1 MSMQAWQVVRAGEP
15 RDALQLASDV
25 ALPEPPEG
33 FLRVRVGACAL
44 GLPDLFMC
52 RGSYALTPRLPF
64 TPGQELAGV
73 VTAASE
79 GCRARVGDRVMAVS
93 GFHIRHGGFAEEG
106 LALDDFCFPVP
117 DAMSDAEAA
126 AFLIPFHTGWI
137 GLVQRGQLRA
147 GEVLLVLGGAG
158 GTGSAAIQLGRVLGA
173 RVITTASNP
182 EKAAF
187 CRELG
192 ADEVIEH
199 RQQDIAEQVKALTEG
214 RGADVVYDPV
224 GGAAFTA
231 ASKCIAHE
239 GRLLMVGFASGDWGR
254 PNVPHLV
261 TRNYSLLGVM
271 PSGYDHAFKEKA
283 QDEMMKH
290 YAAGTLRVPLHRE
303 VGFDDLPAGIEEL
316 AQGGVFGKSVWVGSG
331 QAGGSRP

>member
-1 MSMQAWQVVRAGEP
+1 MAMQAWHVVRSGEP

-25 ALPEPPEG
+25 ALPEPPAG

-52 RGSYALTPRLPF
+52 RGSYALTPALPF

-73 VTAASE
+73 VTAAGP
-79 GCRARVGDRVMAVS
+79 GCRARPGERVMAVS

-106 LALDDFCFPVP
+106 LALDDFCFRVP
-117 DAMSDAEAA
+117 DRMSDAEAA

-147 GEVLLVLGGAG
+147 AETLLVLGGAG

-173 RVITTASNP
+173 RVIATASSP
-182 EKAAF
+182 AKADF

-192 ADEVIEH
+192 AEAVIDH
-199 RQQDIAEQVKALTEG
+199 RQEDIAERVKALTDG

-239 GRLLMVGFASGDWGR
+239 GRLLVVGFASGDWGR

-271 PSGYDHAFKEKA
+271 PSGYDRAFKQKA
-283 QDEMMKH
+283 QDAMMEH
-290 YAAGTLRVPLHRE
+290 YEAGELRVPLHRE
-303 VGFDDLPAGIEEL
+303 VAFESLPEGIEEL
-316 AQGGVFGKSVWVGSG
+316 ARGGVLGKSVLSG
-331 QAGGSRP
+331 PGSR

>member
-187 CRELG
+187 CRQLG

-271 PSGYDHAFKEKA
+271 PSGYDRAFNQKA
-283 QDEMMKH
+283 QDAMMEH
-290 YAAGTLRVPLHRE
+290 YATDTLRVPLHRE
-303 VGFDDLPAGIEEL
+303 IPFSDLPEGIDEL
-316 AQGGVFGKSVWVGSG
+316 ARGGVLGKSVLAAPSE
-331 QAGGSRP
+331 SLEKR